1 MSDIDELDSY
11 LIDEEPEL
19 PSLQELDQSKKA
31 EQGNTNASGT
41 VTDSYLGTD
50 LKKDDELPGK
60 DLYEN
65 ALHNKGN
72 PNTGVN
78 TKGTETGRVQED
90 ELLSSLEQEFN
101 KVFIKNQNQNQTK
114 KSDTS
119 GDAAA
124 NEFQEL
130 LKMISDASK
139 SDLTGSK
146 ESSQHL
152 NISKT
157 SDPSFT
163 LPNSNATTSTD
174 FRDIMNNTLGRLKEN
189 STKIDTDL
197 KNQQQQQQKKK
208 NSNTKGSQTKDDI
221 LAQLLD
227 QLVSDD
233 GDNDDDGIGN
243 DGNMMDNAILKML
256 DQMCTK
262 DVLYQPMKEMQI
274 NFQEWLK
281 KNGADDFSTEEWDR
295 YMKQNQCINNIVK
308 IYELPDYTNDKYV
321 SQVTDLLDE
330 LESLGDTP
338 EEVASN
344 GTFASAGTNSG
355 ASNSNNNNEGMQLDE
370 KALENLDQELQENC
384 QQQ

>member
-78 TKGTETGRVQED
+78 AKGTETGRVQED

-101 KVFIKNQNQNQTK
+101 K
-114 KSDTS
+114 
-119 GDAAA
+119 
-124 NEFQEL
+124 FQEL

-146 ESSQHL
+146 ESLQHL

-157 SDPSFT
+157 SDSSFT
-163 LPNSNATTSTD
+163 LLNSNATTSTD

-197 KNQQQQQQKKK
+197 KNQQQQQQQQQQQRKKI
-208 NSNTKGSQTKDDI
+208 DDI

-233 GDNDDDGIGN
+233 GDNDDDEIGN